1 MAHSPNQNENFV
13 NAKNSWKTEIK
24 LFPYCA
30 ISYKTTVSLKCFVK
44 DYTSITLV
52 KYKIADQIY
61 QHLKINEEYHQR
73 KNVKGNVDEQL
84 ADVRKQVNKN

>member
-1 MAHSPNQNENFV
+1 MLKILEKRKLNFSRI
-13 NAKNSWKTEIK
+13 A
-24 LFPYCA
+24 LFHM
-30 ISYKTTVSLKCFVK
+30 KTTVSLKCFVK